1 MNSPEVRDGFYEV
14 FDLTNI
20 RVENCE
26 PYEGDDDRVKIGL
39 GQRCASEHGG
49 KKMNAEAYLYQQM
62 REGKHQQFNQWTLAA
77 IRHMCEFADEFRAA
91 TTTSDS
97 VAPST

>member
-1 MNSPEVRDGFYEV
+1 MMTEGKKMNSPEVRDGFYEV

-39 GQRCASEHGG
+39 GQRCASEQID
-49 KKMNAEAYLYQQM
+49 N
-62 REGKHQQFNQWTLAA
+62 
-77 IRHMCEFADEFRAA
+77 
-91 TTTSDS
+91 
-97 VAPST
+97 